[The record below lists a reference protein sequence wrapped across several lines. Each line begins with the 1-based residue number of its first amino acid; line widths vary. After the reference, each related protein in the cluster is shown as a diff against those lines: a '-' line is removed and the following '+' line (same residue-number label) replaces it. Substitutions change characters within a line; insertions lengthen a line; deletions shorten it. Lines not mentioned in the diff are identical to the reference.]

1 MVRQLKSWLGE
12 SLGRQG
18 PNICIDNGG
27 ILMKTVVNTQKAP
40 GAIGPYSQAIKAG
53 GFLFISGQMP
63 VDPVSNG
70 VVDGG
75 IEAQATQVL
84 ENIKAIL
91 ADQGLTL
98 ESVVKTT
105 VFLKDLNDFQVVNA
119 IYGKYFS
126 EQAPARACVQVV
138 KLPKDVMVEIEAIAV
153 V

>member
-1 MVRQLKSWLGE
+1 
-12 SLGRQG
+12 
-18 PNICIDNGG
+18 
-27 ILMKTVVNTQKAP
+27 MKAVVNTDKAP

-63 VDPVSNG
+63 VDPISNG
-70 VVDGG
+70 VVEGG
-75 IEAQATQVL
+75 IEAQTTQVL

-91 ADQGLTL
+91 SHQGLL
-98 ESVVKTT
+98 MDNVVKTT
-105 VFLKDLNDFQVVNA
+105 VFLKDLNDFQIVNS
-119 IYGKYFS
+119 IYANYFK

>member
-1 MVRQLKSWLGE
+1 
-12 SLGRQG
+12 
-18 PNICIDNGG
+18 
-27 ILMKTVVNTQKAP
+27 MKTVINTDKAP

-63 VDPVSNG
+63 VNPVNND
-70 VVDGG
+70 VVEGG
-75 IEAQATQVL
+75 IQAQTTQVL

-91 ADQGLTL
+91 ANQNLTMA
-98 ESVVKTT
+98 SVVKTT

-119 IYGKYFS
+119 IYGDYFK

-138 KLPKDVMVEIEAIAV
+138 KLPKDVLVEIEAIAV